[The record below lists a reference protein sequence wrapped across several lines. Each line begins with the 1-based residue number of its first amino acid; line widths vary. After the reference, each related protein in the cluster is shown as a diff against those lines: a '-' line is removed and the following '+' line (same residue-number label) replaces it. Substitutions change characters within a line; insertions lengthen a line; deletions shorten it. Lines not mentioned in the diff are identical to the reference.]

1 MTMFPIL
8 TPADLASI
16 PVRQFLLFKHGL
28 ATPDL
33 IKDERGV
40 PRIET
45 RCPCCEAVCSSS
57 MLRLALDEQ
66 HARTLT
72 HLCHSMGLQ
81 DYLPEAKRLSNLL
94 TRRHTLQEALEILDD
109 PTARSEL
116 LAPTKH

>member
-45 RCPCCEAVCSSS
+45 
-57 MLRLALDEQ
+57 
-66 HARTLT
+66 
-72 HLCHSMGLQ
+72 
-81 DYLPEAKRLSNLL
+81 
-94 TRRHTLQEALEILDD
+94 
-109 PTARSEL
+109 
-116 LAPTKH
+116 